1 MSDQTIFDDET
12 NTNSPAETKPVSQSN
27 PFVDKL
33 MAIRNEKGEPKYKSV
48 EDALDAL
55 AASQQF
61 IETLKGEKKPLQEEV
76 EALRAELAKRA
87 TLEDFVNKL
96 KPTATPATPSE
107 TPSTDAGLSEEKV
120 TQLLENTLEK
130 RERVAAEQRNLDSVV
145 GKLSE
150 QHGDKAVEFIKQ
162 RAAELNTTPAA
173 LKELAKANPTM
184 ALTLLGGGSV
194 KPNASPSQPSL
205 NGVPRTSNADEKPKA
220 GLARGGYSN
229 KELAEH
235 FNKSKA
241 ITNKRLGLET

>member
-1 MSDQTIFDDET
+1 MSDPTIFDDGT
-12 NTNSPAETKPVSQSN
+12 NQPTPVVTTPVSQSN

-33 MAIRNEKGEPKYKSV
+33 MAIRNEKGEAKYKSV

-61 IETLKGEKKPLQEEV
+61 IETLKTEKKTVQEQLD
-76 EALRAELAKRA
+76 AASAELAKRA

-96 KPTATPATPSE
+96 KPTAAPATPSA
-107 TPSTDAGLSEEKV
+107 TPSTDAGLSEERV
-120 TQLLENTLEK
+120 AQLLENTLQK
-130 RERVAAEQRNLDSVV
+130 REREAAEQRNLDGVV

-162 RAAELNTTPAA
+162 RATELNTTPAA

-184 ALTLLGGGSV
+184 ALTLLGAGSV
-194 KPNASPSQPSL
+194 KTNVSPSQPSL
-205 NGVPRTSNADEKPKA
+205 NGVPKTLSADDKPKV

-235 FNKSKA
+235 FQRSKVQ
-241 ITNKRLGLET
+241 TNKRLGLET